1 VPINKTS
8 PGSARSAESRIAGR
22 CRTPKSA
29 PARLCRNCKRVIAAG
44 AVATLGLDMMA
55 NYRAAAR
62 YVDRI
67 LKGTT
72 PAELPIEQPTN
83 VLTRTMP
90 RVKHCKP
97 FSVP

>member
-1 VPINKTS
+1 MTEDKDQDKTVFQGCGVLVNKIRAVKL
-8 PGSARSAESRIAGR
+8 PAG
-22 CRTPKSA
+22 
-29 PARLCRNCKRVIAAG
+29 
-44 AVATLGLDMMA
+44 TLGFTMMA

-83 VLTRTMP
+83 VLTRTMR
-90 RVKHCKP
+90 RVKYCRP